1 MPITEDRKKYLSDYR
16 KKNLKRIPLDVSP
29 EMYEDIKR
37 VAKDRGLSVNGWL
50 KTIIAARISEHDV
63 RNRF

>member
-1 MPITEDRKKYLSDYR
+1 MPVAEDRKKYLSEYR

-37 VAKDRGLSVNGWL
+37 VAKDRGMSVNGWL
-50 KTIIAARISEHDV
+50 KIIIAARISEHDV

>member
-1 MPITEDRKKYLSDYR
+1 MPVAEDRKKYLSEYR

-37 VAKDRGLSVNGWL
+37 VAKDRGMSVNGWL
-50 KTIIAARISEHDV
+50 KVIIAARISEHDV